1 MMGADSFL
9 PSELLKLKWKA
20 GRFGVVVLCC
30 SIGRTGSRA
39 NVRAESL
46 GIACAVFCVIAL
58 IGFFVIA
65 CTGSLAMACTGS
77 LASACIGSFVIALID
92 FFVVAR
98 TGSFAIACAGSFVI
112 ACAISFLVSCSGLVR
127 FNVEGASACA
137 YTVALEMTK
146 SDVVANVKQIGTRT
160 EVRYAG
166 NRGVR
171 QALFFL
177 FLKTGAQ
184 RPGPSLMPLW
194 TSRANC
200 EFLIPLRE
208 IPCLPESIRVQW
220 PRDLYESRR
229 SSVCGLASCISLLSR
244 SRGDFL
250 GDAGAEDSAHPA
262 CRCRLAGVDLGRRSK
277 TGEEFAAEFPHD

>member
-20 GRFGVVVLCC
+20 GRRFGVVVLCC
-30 SIGRTGSRA
+30 SIGRTGSMA

-46 GIACAVFCVIAL
+46 GISCAAFCVIAL

-77 LASACIGSFVIALID
+77 LASAGIGSFVIALID

-98 TGSFAIACAGSFVI
+98 TGSFVIACAGSFVI

-137 YTVALEMTK
+137 YTVALEMTR
-146 SDVVANVKQIGTRT
+146 SDVVANVKEIGTRT
-160 EVRYAG
+160 EARYAG
-166 NRGVR
+166 NGGVR

-177 FLKTGAQ
+177 IFEEPAHRGRDRQNRVFSNAAVESPLS
-184 RPGPSLMPLW
+184 GP
-194 TSRANC
+194 
-200 EFLIPLRE
+200 
-208 IPCLPESIRVQW
+208 
-220 PRDLYESRR
+220 
-229 SSVCGLASCISLLSR
+229 
-244 SRGDFL
+244 
-250 GDAGAEDSAHPA
+250 
-262 CRCRLAGVDLGRRSK
+262 
-277 TGEEFAAEFPHD
+277 

>member
-1 MMGADSFL
+1 MTGADSFL
-9 PSELLKLKWKA
+9 PSEVLKLKWEA
-20 GRFGVVVLCC
+20 GRLGVLVLCC
-30 SIGRTGSRA
+30 SIGRTGSMA

-46 GIACAVFCVIAL
+46 GIACAAFCTIAL

-65 CTGSLAMACTGS
+65 CTGSLAMPCNGS

-137 YTVALEMTK
+137 CAVALEMTK
-146 SDVVANVKQIGTRT
+146 SDVVANVKQIGPRT
-160 EVRYAG
+160 EARYAG

-177 FLKTGAQ
+177 IFARTGAQ
-184 RPGPSLMPLW
+184 SPGPSK
-194 TSRANC
+194 S
-200 EFLIPLRE
+200 
-208 IPCLPESIRVQW
+208 
-220 PRDLYESRR
+220 
-229 SSVCGLASCISLLSR
+229 SLL
-244 SRGDFL
+244 
-250 GDAGAEDSAHPA
+250 
-262 CRCRLAGVDLGRRSK
+262 
-277 TGEEFAAEFPHD
+277 

>member
-1 MMGADSFL
+1 MTGADSFL
-9 PSELLKLKWKA
+9 PSEVLKLKWEA
-20 GRFGVVVLCC
+20 GRLGVLVLCC
-30 SIGRTGSRA
+30 SIGRTGSMA

-46 GIACAVFCVIAL
+46 GIACAAFCTIAL

-65 CTGSLAMACTGS
+65 CTGSLAMPCTGS

-137 YTVALEMTK
+137 CAVALEMTK
-146 SDVVANVKQIGTRT
+146 NDVVANVKQIGPRT
-160 EVRYAG
+160 EARYAG

-177 FLKTGAQ
+177 IFARTGAQ
-184 RPGPSLMPLW
+184 CPGTVKIESSLTPRRNHHSACHFFGNLQ
-194 TSRANC
+194 
-200 EFLIPLRE
+200 
-208 IPCLPESIRVQW
+208 SIGR
-220 PRDLYESRR
+220 
-229 SSVCGLASCISLLSR
+229 CH
-244 SRGDFL
+244 
-250 GDAGAEDSAHPA
+250 DAAKD
-262 CRCRLAGVDLGRRSK
+262 
-277 TGEEFAAEFPHD
+277 